1 MRASWSPAR
10 LPEQAA
16 PIAIAVLREGH
27 PDIGAEA
34 RVQTLSA
41 FANHASLT
49 AANARL
55 YAELESALARQVDLN
70 RQKGDFVAAVSHEL
84 RTPLAVM
91 LAATH
96 TLRKLADRIPEAKR
110 LELLDASIEQGN
122 RLQRL
127 IDELLLVAAAEH
139 EESEAI
145 CIETEIAPLV
155 ADIERE
161 LRPITGGRLEL
172 RIDAG
177 VGRVLADPGR
187 LRQILLNLVDNA
199 SKYAPD
205 GPIELRVGDRR
216 RRRELRRRRSR
227 SGHPRGRP
235 RARVRAVR
243 AARPVVDPAPGRHRP
258 RPLPVPPA
266 RHACWAAR

>member
-1 MRASWSPAR
+1 M
-10 LPEQAA
+10 
-16 PIAIAVLREGH
+16 
-27 PDIGAEA
+27 
-34 RVQTLSA
+34 QTLCA

-110 LELLDASIEQGN
+110 VELLDASIEQGN

-139 EESEAI
+139 EECRGGLHRDRDHAARRRDRTRAARRRAAAGSKCAI
-145 CIETEIAPLV
+145 DRTSS
-155 ADIERE
+155 
-161 LRPITGGRLEL
+161 
-172 RIDAG
+172 
-177 VGRVLADPGR
+177 RVIADPSR

-205 GPIELRVGDRR
+205 GRDRAAR
-216 RRRELRRRRSR
+216 HDQRSATCSFAVVDHGPGIPEADR
-227 SGHPRGRP
+227 DAG
-235 RARVRAVR
+235 VRAVR
-243 AARPVVDPAPGRHRP
+243 AARPVVDAPPGRNRS
-258 RPLPVPPA
+258 RALPVPPA
-266 RHACWAAR
+266 RRRC